1 MWLSQLF
8 IENPINFEK
17 RCRSRIITGILF
29 ALLGAAALGMAFISK
44 SHVFVLYLEPGYRE
58 YIPGFYGGTG
68 VGLMAAGIITVM
80 RNMLGLHRVYGDDP
94 ALYRYSGE
102 RIHQPDRI
110 QNPDGS
116 DRVLWGDPG
125 DIPPDA
131 AEGHVNHGR
140 SGLQ

>member
-80 RNMLGLHRVYGDDP
+80 RNMRYLKDPELRKARKIYETDERNRLLGLRC
-94 ALYRYSGE
+94 
-102 RIHQPDRI
+102 
-110 QNPDGS
+110 
-116 DRVLWGDPG
+116 
-125 DIPPDA
+125 
-131 AEGHVNHGR
+131 
-140 SGLQ
+140 

>member
-68 VGLMAAGIITVM
+68 VGLRCWAYTGYTVM
-80 RNMLGLHRVYGDDP
+80 ILLYIGILVSGFISLTVSRTLMAVIACYGVILVIFRRMLQK
-94 ALYRYSGE
+94 AM
-102 RIHQPDRI
+102 
-110 QNPDGS
+110 
-116 DRVLWGDPG
+116 
-125 DIPPDA
+125 
-131 AEGHVNHGR
+131 
-140 SGLQ
+140 